1 MKKIQQFIKEKPVIA
16 FVIGLVAL
24 NLLLGIGYGVYAFST
39 ARQEATVAD
48 EPAEEEVTPTR
59 KKAKKMPTPVEDEEE
74 ESANTPT
81 PTPEDDEEDEDSP
94 TATPSPASSPTPTSG
109 PQKNINLYGD
119 IFADLNCNGT
129 KDDGE
134 TVIAKSTPVN
144 ILKMPNKDQ
153 LTRISTNGQGHFSYS
168 TSINENSTLELQPE
182 AVAPSGY
189 STNGS
194 SSVTFSKDK
203 AGGQVLIPLVP
214 DENKS
219 SCTSQ

>member
-1 MKKIQQFIKEKPVIA
+1 MKKIQQFITEKPVIA

-24 NLLLGIGYGVYAFST
+24 NLLLGIGYAAYAFST
-39 ARQEATVAD
+39 TRQVAVTD
-48 EPAEEEVTPTR
+48 EPEEEEEVTPTR
-59 KKAKKMPTPVEDEEE
+59 KKSKKMPTPVEDEEE
-74 ESANTPT
+74 SAETPT
-81 PTPEDDEEDEDSP
+81 PTPEDEEDDEDSP

-119 IFADLNCNGT
+119 IFADTNCNGT

-144 ILKMPNKDQ
+144 ILRMPNKDQ

-168 TSINENSTLELQPE
+168 TSIAEDSTLELQPE
-182 AVAPSGY
+182 AVAPAGY

-219 SCTSQ
+219 SCASE